1 MVGKI
6 KQHGISG
13 TVQWSIDDEG
23 LMLFEPVN
31 GNEGTL
37 ADSKREKSNHCY
49 SREWEK
55 YRFFIK
61 KIEAI
66 GRVYLPENSM
76 GMFSGCAK
84 LASIDLSH
92 FDTSKVTEAQF
103 MFYCCRALK
112 SLNVSNFD
120 TSKVV
125 DMSNMFEDCWKL
137 TSLDLSHFNTEN
149 VKNMDNMFHEC
160 ESLKTLDLSGFDTS
174 NVTSMS
180 FMFSGCSSLTSLDLS
195 HFDMSKVTD
204 MGYMFHGCGELVNL
218 DLTGLKDFEGK
229 GTSCILDNCDSLSNL
244 SLSENVEKAT
254 NDLILLHTIL
264 YYTPSSFLLS
274 HERIQVANV
283 LLRYFEE
290 WLNIDLSKEK
300 ELLKSITKKE
310 DINGITAWK
319 SETHPV
325 KKSSR
330 YPRDY
335 MGLWND
341 L

>member
-1 MVGKI
+1 MGATGFFEDIKWVVVGDVLTLEPLNGKEGWYCGGYSLDRGVKGSI
-6 KQHGISG
+6 RHVKTKGLLHFAG
-13 TVQWSIDDEG
+13 TTLKE
-23 LMLFEPVN
+23 LF
-31 GNEGTL
+31 
-37 ADSKREKSNHCY
+37 ADFSNLRTADL
-49 SREWEK
+49 SAFETSQ
-55 YRFFIK
+55 
-61 KIEAI
+61 AT
-66 GRVYLPENSM
+66 SM
-76 GMFSGCAK
+76 YGMFNR
-84 LASIDLSH
+84 
-92 FDTSKVTEAQF
+92 
-103 MFYCCRALK
+103 CR
-112 SLNVSNFD
+112 F
-120 TSKVV
+120 
-125 DMSNMFEDCWKL
+125 L
-137 TSLDLSHFNTEN
+137 TDI
-149 VKNMDNMFHEC
+149 
-160 ESLKTLDLSGFDTS
+160 DLSGFDTRKIID
-174 NVTSMS
+174 MR

-229 GTSCILDNCDSLSNL
+229 DTSCILDNCDSLSNL

-310 DINGITAWK
+310 DINGITARK

-325 KKSSR
+325 KKVQDILEIIWGYGMICEFGEYNPQSLTKNGVMSDINA
-330 YPRDY
+330 YLSGVPLEDIFA
-335 MGLWND
+335 
-341 L
+341 